1 MNILYISTYGLKYY
15 TMILIKEKL
24 DIISN
29 QEFWDKIEYLN
40 STDTEGQVMIYETF
54 YWLNSGKFDIN

>member
-1 MNILYISTYGLKYY
+1 
-15 TMILIKEKL
+15 MILVKEKL

>member
-15 TMILIKEKL
+15 TMILVKEKL

-29 QEFWDKIEYLN
+29 QVFWDNIEYLN
-40 STDTEGQVMIYETF
+40 STDTGGEGMIYDTV